1 MVELD
6 RNVRGV
12 DVLPIFLRADFEPS
26 QDQQADNNDP
36 VTIGE
41 KLIVA
46 TGALFSIAIVALGV
60 WKLVEL
66 IV

>member
-12 DVLPIFLRADFEPS
+12 DVLPIFLRTDFEPS
-26 QDQQADNNDP
+26 QDQQADNKDP

-41 KLIVA
+41 MLIVA
-46 TGALFSIAIVALGV
+46 SGALFSVSIVTLGV

-66 IV
+66 IA